1 MPSVWTTY
9 LAADSA
15 DACAGAV
22 TAAGGTL
29 MMPAFDVG
37 DVGRMFV
44 AVDPSGAVFGVWEAK
59 AHTGAGV
66 VNEDGAYCW
75 NELHTL
81 NYDAARDFYAK
92 PSATPSPT
100 SAATASPIPSST
112 SAAAAPSR
120 PPAASRATP
129 TPRAPRCPYWLT
141 WFQAEDA
148 DAMVAKVE
156 QLGASVIMPADTS
169 PFGRMAIV
177 TGPEGEVF
185 GIIDPTTTLAM
196 DDAAV

>member
-1 MPSVWTTY
+1 MPSVWTSY

-15 DACAGAV
+15 DACAAAV

-44 AVDPSGAVFGVWEAK
+44 AVDPSGAAFGVWEAK

-66 VNEDGAYCW
+66 FNEDGAYCW
-75 NELHTL
+75 KKLHTL

-92 PSATPSPT
+92 AFGYSFTDIGGDGFTYCVFALDGGGPESAIGGVADDANTPG
-100 SAATASPIPSST
+100 AEM
-112 SAAAAPSR
+112 
-120 PPAASRATP
+120 
-129 TPRAPRCPYWLT
+129 PYWLT
-141 WFQAEDA
+141 WFQADDA

-156 QLGASVIMPADTS
+156 QLGGSVIMPADTS

-196 DDAAV
+196 DEAAV